1 MSDRCSRRG
10 GYPMTRLMPVPAL
23 AVALALALAFVGVGP
38 ARAAGWVVDPDRSHI
53 QFAGEHMGKA
63 FTGRFG
69 AWTAAIDFDPAKP
82 EASVINVVIDLAS
95 ARTGDATYDKTLPTD
110 DWFDTAR
117 TPKATFRATKVRA
130 TGPGTYVANG
140 TLAMRGV
147 AVPVTLPF
155 QLAIKGDVATMSG
168 QVTLKRI
175 DWGIGKGSDAGG
187 DWVSLAIPVRISVVA
202 RRKG

>member
-1 MSDRCSRRG
+1 MSDRCKRRG
-10 GYPMTRLMPVPAL
+10 GYPMARLMTWLMLV
-23 AVALALALAFVGVGP
+23 LALAFFGGGP
-38 ARAAGWVVDPDRSHI
+38 ARAASWVVDPARSQI

-69 AWTAAIDFDPAKP
+69 TWSAAIDFDPAKP

-95 ARTGDATYDKTLPTD
+95 ARTGDATYDKTLPTS

-117 TPKATFRATKVRA
+117 TPRATFKATKVRA
-130 TGPGTYVANG
+130 TASGAYVADG

-155 QLAIKGDVATMSG
+155 KLAIKGDVATMSG
-168 QVTLKRI
+168 QVTLKRT
-175 DWGIGKGSDAGG
+175 DWGIGKASDAGG